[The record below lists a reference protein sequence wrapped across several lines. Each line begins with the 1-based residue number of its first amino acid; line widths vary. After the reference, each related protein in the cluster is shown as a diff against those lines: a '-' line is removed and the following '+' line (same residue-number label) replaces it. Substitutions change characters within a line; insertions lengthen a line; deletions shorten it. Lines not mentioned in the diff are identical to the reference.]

1 MTWPST
7 ESLVV
12 YVPYPMLHP
21 VIDLQRLRAI
31 HPRVEVVTVPYDI
44 GHDERVARE
53 QDPYSEQL
61 RRDEKPLDA
70 GQAEAFARANV
81 VFTLD
86 VPMDVPPLAPNLR
99 WVQAIGSGVGQYV
112 SARLPEG
119 GIVLTN
125 GAGIGAPPIA
135 EWVLARILQIIK
147 LLPEHDANAREHRW
161 ESTLGGQ
168 LAGKTVAVIGLGAI
182 GREVARRARAFGV
195 HLLGVRR
202 SWKPGLTDPDVDEL
216 FGPDALSD
224 VLGRSD
230 IVVLAAPG
238 TDENEDL
245 FDAEAFAAMPA
256 GSIFINV
263 ARGTLV
269 DEQALIDA
277 LESGHLRAAATD
289 VARREPLPA
298 DDPLWSAPNLL
309 ISPHSSTSGEGYAQR
324 AFELFCRN
332 LERFVAGEPL
342 QNVVD
347 LSAGY

>member
-1 MTWPST
+1 MSWPST
-7 ESLVV
+7 ESLVI
-12 YVPYPMLHP
+12 YVPFPMLHP
-21 VIDLQRLRAI
+21 AIDLARLRAI
-31 HPRVEVVTVPYDI
+31 HPNVEVVTVPYEI
-44 GHDERVARE
+44 EHDMRVARE
-53 QDPYSEQL
+53 QDPFSEEL
-61 RRDEKPLDA
+61 RRDEKQLDA
-70 GQAEAFARANV
+70 GQAEAFGRANV

-86 VPMDVPPLAPNLR
+86 VPMDLPPLAPNLR
-99 WVQAIGSGVGQYV
+99 WIQAIGSGVGQYV

-135 EWVLARILQIIK
+135 EWVLARVLQIVK
-147 LLPEHDANAREHRW
+147 LLPEHDAAAREHRW

-168 LAGKTVAVIGLGAI
+168 LAGKTMAVIGLGAI

-195 HLLGVRR
+195 RLLGVRR
-202 SWKPGLTDPDVDEL
+202 SWKPGMTDADVDEV
-216 FGPDALSD
+216 FGPDALLD
-224 VLGRSD
+224 VLRRSD
-230 IVVLAAPG
+230 IAVLAAPG
-238 TDENEDL
+238 TDENDNL
-245 FDAEAFAAMPA
+245 FDAEAFAAMPP
-256 GSIFINV
+256 GSIFVNV

-277 LESGHLRAAATD
+277 LASGHLCAAATD
-289 VARREPLPA
+289 VARKEPLPA

-324 AFELFCRN
+324 AFDLFCRN